1 MKIFLP
7 LFFTLLVLSLAI
19 GFPLSYYEVQS
30 FKGQIGSSVSYSFQP
45 RSWIINIT
53 VCFIM
58 ACLGFI
64 IIRSYR
70 NVKASR

>member
-19 GFPLSYYEVQS
+19 GFPRSYYAAYSSSLGAS
-30 FKGQIGSSVSYSFQP
+30 FSLDILALVFN
-45 RSWIINIT
+45 IIICMIT
-53 VCFIM
+53 

-70 NVKASR
+70 NAKASR